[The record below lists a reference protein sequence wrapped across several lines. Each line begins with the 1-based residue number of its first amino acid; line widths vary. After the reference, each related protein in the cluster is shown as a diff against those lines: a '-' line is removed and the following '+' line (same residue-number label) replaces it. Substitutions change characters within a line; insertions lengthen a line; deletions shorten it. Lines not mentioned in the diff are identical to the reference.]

1 MNKWETNSAN
11 EELAQTINNNKRF
24 EDGDTLKA
32 SDLNNIV
39 GATLKLTSDV
49 HVNKKIFQ
57 FFLEKYF
64 KDMMSS
70 NGESSWNKDYAGIN
84 SLSLTWST
92 GANKLYAKV
101 NIDTDLISCMIEEN
115 DSSVVV
121 HFYETQ
127 DLKDTSG
134 TATTNYNYQVEF
146 YFDEE
151 MTQHVFT
158 YEGLIKYYYE
168 SNSSSGD

>member
-101 NIDTDLISCMIEEN
+101 NVDTDLINYIHEEYG
-115 DSSVVV
+115 STISVY
-121 HFYETQ
+121 FEETQ

-134 TATTNYNYQVEF
+134 TATTNYNYEIEF
-146 YFDEE
+146 YLDED
-151 MTQHVFT
+151 MTQLVFT
-158 YEGLIKYYYE
+158 YKGTIKYYYE
-168 SNSSSGD
+168 SNTSSGD